1 MWSCTAISQTLE
13 PTVQTIESEKYFCFT
28 IEQSRFIAKQFEY
41 SFYRDSLIKLF
52 EIDITRYGQLTR
64 EKDLIIF
71 GLETKINNL
80 NVIQVNDQLHMDEL
94 NVIIKKKD
102 KQIKRGKFVKW
113 LLGTGLAVVTG
124 ILILK

>member
-1 MWSCTAISQTLE
+1 MWSCISISQTLE

-41 SFYRDSLIKLF
+41 SIYQGSRIKLF

-80 NVIQVNDQLHMDEL
+80 NVIQINDQLQMDQL
-94 NVIIKKKD
+94 HSTIKKKN
-102 KQIKRGKFVKW
+102 KQIKRGRFVTW
-113 LLGTGLAVVTG
+113 SLGTGLAVVTG